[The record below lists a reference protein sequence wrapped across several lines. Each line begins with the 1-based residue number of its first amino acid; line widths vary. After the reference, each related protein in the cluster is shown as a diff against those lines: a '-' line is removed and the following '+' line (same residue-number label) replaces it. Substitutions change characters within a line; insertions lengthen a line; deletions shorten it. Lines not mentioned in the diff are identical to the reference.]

1 MIFGSTIIRKKTI
14 FNKRSFYLSKSIPH
28 KGAAGFS
35 KDEFLWLIVGT
46 MPFPLINTLFKIK
59 KTNNKINDNASYRI
73 SKFACFLKS
82 PIVDLKMINDL

>member
-59 KTNNKINDNASYRI
+59 KLITRLMTMLHIEFQSLPV
-73 SKFACFLKS
+73 F
-82 PIVDLKMINDL
+82 